1 VLNDYLLLFLVFTNK
16 LHHSGMKKVL
26 IASATLFL
34 IALVY
39 SSCKSHE
46 SCPAYGKADT
56 SKNVRA

>member
-1 VLNDYLLLFLVFTNK
+1 MIIYYYFWFLLTNYTQT
-16 LHHSGMKKVL
+16 GMKKVL

-56 SKNVRA
+56 SKTVRA

>member
-1 VLNDYLLLFLVFTNK
+1 MIYYCYFCPLLTIY
-16 LHHSGMKKVL
+16 SQTGMKKVL

-56 SKNVRA
+56 SKVVRA

>member
-1 VLNDYLLLFLVFTNK
+1 MIIIYYFWFLLTNYT
-16 LHHSGMKKVL
+16 HTGMKKVL

-46 SCPAYGKADT
+46 SCPAYGKADI

>member
-1 VLNDYLLLFLVFTNK
+1 
-16 LHHSGMKKVL
+16 MKKVL

-46 SCPAYGKADT
+46 SCPAYGKVDAT
-56 SKNVRA
+56 KNVRA

>member
-1 VLNDYLLLFLVFTNK
+1 MIYYYYFCYLLTNYTQT
-16 LHHSGMKKVL
+16 GMKKVL

-46 SCPAYGKADT
+46 SCPAYGKAET
-56 SKNVRA
+56 TKNVRA

>member
-1 VLNDYLLLFLVFTNK
+1 
-16 LHHSGMKKVL
+16 MKKVL

-46 SCPAYGKADT
+46 SCPAYGKAET
-56 SKNVRA
+56 TKSVRA